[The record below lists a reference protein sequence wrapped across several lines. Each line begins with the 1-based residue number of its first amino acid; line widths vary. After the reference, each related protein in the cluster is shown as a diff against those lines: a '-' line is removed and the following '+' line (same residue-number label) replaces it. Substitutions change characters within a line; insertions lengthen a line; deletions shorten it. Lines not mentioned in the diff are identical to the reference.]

1 MHNGSRN
8 NSCYFIAW
16 DFKLLYYT
24 KRKDKFLHM
33 CCKKRSLW
41 RIISKKLH
49 TAHNERRNN
58 SCYFIA
64 WDFKLLYYT
73 KKRKVACDL
82 KSESNAKVAVTWLK
96 FCIPRIT
103 RTEITL
109 VILLRGTSSPTQLHE
124 KRKVACD
131 LKFPVKY
138 KFFCEKGT
146 SKFEIEIQII
156 WFSGHAVPN
165 IVRCIA
171 LSGTY
176 LLHLNVFGEFW
187 DAF

>member
-49 TAHNERRNN
+49 TAHNERRNNSCYFIAWDFKKFKLLYYTKKRNVACDLKSHTKVACDLTEIFHSAHNESRNN

-124 KRKVACD
+124 KKKSCVW
-131 LKFPVKY
+131 LEVP
-138 KFFCEKGT
+138 
-146 SKFEIEIQII
+146 SQI
-156 WFSGHAVPN
+156 
-165 IVRCIA
+165 
-171 LSGTY
+171 
-176 LLHLNVFGEFW
+176 
-187 DAF
+187 